1 MWIICGI
8 DSIVLISH
16 TLYNICWKYPVMTKL
31 ETLTPTP
38 HVAVI
43 QWIIWE
49 IDSLVLFSH
58 KLERG
63 SSLTKING
71 EVFLSSVFTSPLTL
85 PPSPQSPENFL
96 LGEKTSLFHFQSPLL
111 SSFCLLLFLLG
122 GKKLEIDLAIRG
134 ADKENDSKHISILS
148 FVSNSRS
155 NILVVFIDGAI
166 QDYCICIFIAQVLL
180 HYLKCH
186 YFSISSPQI
195 FSIPSFPRKKCLQ
208 IKINSTYMYL
218 KLTNTFFPLT
228 IFLPKLPHGRW
239 TLS

>member
-1 MWIICGI
+1 MLKWSWEMKLGTLAPAPHVAYRWIIWRI
-8 DSIVLISH
+8 DSI
-16 TLYNICWKYPVMTKL
+16 
-31 ETLTPTP
+31 
-38 HVAVI
+38 
-43 QWIIWE
+43 
-49 IDSLVLFSH
+49 VLFSH

-63 SSLTKING
+63 SSLTEING

-111 SSFCLLLFLLG
+111 SSFCPLLFLLG

-195 FSIPSFPRKKCLQ
+195 FPIPSFPRKKCLQ

-239 TLS
+239 ILS